1 MTENLEK
8 PNQQQIQKDS
18 RKKQNFLTKIVF
30 LFTVIFFG
38 YLGFKYWQIQN
49 SKKTDNQDF
58 GQKELEKLDNSDTE
72 IFDLPNNHLQ
82 QKSEDNSYDLSS
94 LNVSELKEK
103 GAEFVY
109 QMLIKNQLQIN
120 NLNQEVLN
128 LKSEVLKYKNRE
140 KIGKMIVA
148 YVELRQEFF
157 AQKNYKNNLQNLEVL
172 SVLDENLLV
181 KIEKIKP
188 LLPLFLNKEKLSK
201 NFSGL
206 IPEIIVAKN
215 NNSDN
220 SLISKILRSFS
231 KLIIIRKVDGKDVG
245 DIDSKIFKIEKL
257 LHQENYQEALNLLLS
272 LDQNYHEIIKDFL
285 NDLSVAIEV
294 QKIDQEILNYLKNLT

>member
-1 MTENLEK
+1 MTENLEN

-30 LFTVIFFG
+30 LLTVIFFG
-38 YLGFKYWQIQN
+38 YLGFKYWKIQN

-58 GQKELEKLDNSDTE
+58 GQKELEKFDNSDGE
-72 IFDLPNNHLQ
+72 IFDLSNNHLQ

-109 QMLIKNQLQIN
+109 QMLVKNQLQIN

-140 KIGKMIVA
+140 KIGKIILA

-157 AQKNYKNNLQNLEVL
+157 AQKNYKNNLQNLEIL
-172 SVLDENLLV
+172 SALDENLLV

-188 LLPLFLNKEKLSK
+188 LLPIFSNKEKLSK
-201 NFSGL
+201 NFSDL

-220 SLISKILRSFS
+220 SLTSKILRNLS

-245 DIDSKIFKIEKL
+245 DIDSKIFKIEKF